1 MLQALFEA
9 CLVVSLL
16 VALVLVA
23 AGVYMAIFGRS
34 ASGPE
39 ERVSVLGLF
48 SISSHRSAVGFV
60 FSGLVLLVLCLLL
73 SSRFVSR

>member
-1 MLQALFEA
+1 
-9 CLVVSLL
+9 
-16 VALVLVA
+16 
-23 AGVYMAIFGRS
+23 MAIFGRS